1 MNALYRFAAAVSFAL
16 CAAINGAAQ
25 QPDPHAD
32 DRTRLRAMLAE
43 FEAAINAQSI
53 DRMVANMAD
62 DVTVIWL
69 NAEVSRGKDEVR
81 AYYGRMVGH
90 DKAILSKYLTKATL
104 GAPAKFYG
112 DVAIADGSTADEF
125 YPIARGVFRLDS
137 RWSTTVVKDGGEW
150 KIASLHLSSNVFN
163 NPLLDEIK
171 LDIVK
176 AAVVGALGGLA
187 VGLLLMYLFVRT
199 KRRAA
204 PIG

>member
-1 MNALYRFAAAVSFAL
+1 MISLRHIAAVIV
-16 CAAINGAAQ
+16 AICVSTGTGWAQ

-32 DRTRLRAMLAE
+32 DRKQLRAMLAE

-53 DRMVANMAD
+53 DRMVAAMAD

-90 DKAILSKYLTKATL
+90 DKAILRKYLTNAAI

-112 DVAIADGSTADEF
+112 DIAIADGSAADEF
-125 YPIARGVFRLDS
+125 YPIARGFFRLDS
-137 RWSTTVVKDGGEW
+137 RWSSTMVKNAGEW
-150 KIASLHLSSNVFN
+150 KIVSLHLSSNVFN

-171 LDIVK
+171 ADIVK
-176 AAVVGALGGLA
+176 AAVAGFV
-187 VGLLLMYLFVRT
+187 VGLVLMCAIMWALR
-199 KRRAA
+199 RRARVTS
-204 PIG
+204 P